1 MKTPNTKNI
10 DPRSM
15 DSKIISDATDTRE
28 TIISRIHRYD
38 TSVDTQ
44 NFVCNVFYQTVFA
57 TKTTKSEYRS
67 NDAFSKDTDEG
78 VTDDHYLAPR
88 LLIRALIENERDILY
103 DEKEFLKIFTLC
115 TQTVRITKKQ
125 NNLIKYKYQKNNV
138 IVSELTINKYDKFAT
153 WWDNESN
160 DFDEFPLKKTV
171 PKFFTKFEKSKLKK
185 Y

>member
-1 MKTPNTKNI
+1 MKTPNIKNI
-10 DPRSM
+10 DPLSV

-38 TSVDTQ
+38 TSLDTQ
-44 NFVCNVFYQTVFA
+44 KFVCNVFYQTVFA

-88 LLIRALIENERDILY
+88 LLIRALLENERDILY
-103 DEKEFLKIFTLC
+103 DEKEFLKIFILC

-125 NNLIKYKYQKNNV
+125 NNLVRYKSHKDG
-138 IVSELTINKYDKFAT
+138 IIISELTEDKYDKFAT
-153 WWDNESN
+153 WWDSESN
-160 DFDEFPLKKTV
+160 HFDEFPLKKTV

>member
-1 MKTPNTKNI
+1 MKKTNNPTLDLGI
-10 DPRSM
+10 V
-15 DSKIISDATDTRE
+15 SDATDTRE
-28 TIISRIHRYD
+28 TIINRIHRYD
-38 TSVDTQ
+38 ASSVTQ
-44 NFVCNVFYQTVFA
+44 DFVCNLFYQTVYA
-57 TKTTKSEYRS
+57 SKRTKSEYRS

-88 LLIRALIENERDILY
+88 LLIRALLENERDILY
-103 DEKEFLKIFTLC
+103 DEKEFLKIFTLF

-160 DFDEFPLKKTV
+160 DFEEFPLKKTV

>member
-1 MKTPNTKNI
+1 MKTPNIKNI
-10 DPRSM
+10 DPLSV

-38 TSVDTQ
+38 TSLDTQ
-44 NFVCNVFYQTVFA
+44 KFVCNVFYQTVFA

-88 LLIRALIENERDILY
+88 LLIRALLENERDILY

-115 TQTVRITKKQ
+115 TQTIRITKKQ
-125 NNLIKYKYQKNNV
+125 NNLVKYKKDNADV
-138 IVSELTINKYDKFAT
+138 IVSELTEDKYDKFAT
-153 WWDNESN
+153 WWDSESN
-160 DFDEFPLKKTV
+160 HFDEFPLKKTV
-171 PKFFTKFEKSKLKK
+171 PAFFTEFEKSKLKK

>member
-1 MKTPNTKNI
+1 MKTLNIKNI
-10 DPRSM
+10 DPLSV

-44 NFVCNVFYQTVFA
+44 KFVCNVFYQTVFA

-78 VTDDHYLAPR
+78 ITDDHYLAPR
-88 LLIRALIENERDILY
+88 LLIRALLENERDILY

-115 TQTVRITKKQ
+115 TQTIRITKKQ
-125 NNLIKYKYQKNNV
+125 NNLVKYKKDNADV
-138 IVSELTINKYDKFAT
+138 IVSELTKDKYDKFAT
-153 WWDNESN
+153 WWDNEIN
-160 DFDEFPLKKTV
+160 DFDEFPLKNTV

>member
-1 MKTPNTKNI
+1 MKTPNIKNE
-10 DPRSM
+10 SL
-15 DSKIISDATDTRE
+15 SKIEVFSSKTRN
-28 TIISRIHRYD
+28 TIINEMLPTYD
-38 TSVDTQ
+38 
-44 NFVCNVFYQTVFA
+44 VCSHTRNLCVNWFYQAVFSV
-57 TKTTKSEYRS
+57 TKTKTGYRS
-67 NDAFSKDTDEG
+67 NDAFSKDTDVG

-160 DFDEFPLKKTV
+160 DFEEFPLKKTV